1 MFSKMD
7 SKIKNLALYMKAVM
21 KKFFIAET
29 EISPFC
35 FFLAAYKKTVFQ
47 KKKNDR
53 QNCRILDEFS

>member
-21 KKFFIAET
+21 KKIFIAET

-35 FFLAAYKKTVFQ
+35 FILAAYKKTVFQ
-47 KKKNDR
+47 KKKR
-53 QNCRILDEFS
+53 